1 MQMNIY
7 KSMEKKN
14 YQSVFQEQD
23 QYRLR
28 MLQHSGIL
36 KMKSRTLFAMA
47 LSQDFKLGCKI
58 LMISFQHTLV
68 NSLLLLVFQV
78 PVRAI
83 SSIKWLSDIIIT
95 MDGKQ
100 RLRRQRINQ
109 LIYTLI
115 S

>member
-1 MQMNIY
+1 
-7 KSMEKKN
+7 MEKKN
-14 YQSVFQEQD
+14 YRSVFQEQD

-36 KMKSRTLFAMA
+36 KMKLPTLLRMA
-47 LSQDFKLGCKI
+47 LNQDFKLAYRI
-58 LMISFQHTLV
+58 LMISFQLTLV
-68 NSLLLLVFQV
+68 NSLLSLVFLV
-78 PVRAI
+78 PVRVI
-83 SSIKWLSDIIIT
+83 SSIRWLLDIIIT

-100 RLRRQRINQ
+100 RLRRQKINR